1 MLVIKNI
8 DKIRDRHIKG
18 KDINWYVHIV
28 EDVVLWDLNTKEN
41 WNVYI
46 IRIRNYV
53 NNEQR
58 DIQLNRQRLNNRWY
72 KLSCVRGIYQN
83 KELLSKDTIKD
94 MDLLLKCIKKVAI
107 DNK

>member
-18 KDINWYVHIV
+18 MDINWYVHIV

-46 IRIRNYV
+46 IRIRNYI

-58 DIQLNRQRLNNRWY
+58 DIQLNRQRLNKRWY
-72 KLSCVRGIYQN
+72 KLSCVRGIYEK
-83 KELLSKDTIKD
+83 KELITRYTIND
-94 MDLLLKCIKKVAI
+94 IDRLLDIIRLVAI
-107 DNK
+107 DN